1 MGRRERE
8 DVDGGRRDARAIV
21 HPKTFAT
28 HVSGSR
34 VPPET
39 TGRDSPNRSIQPTR
53 TTRVREEAQNPSKT
67 YRHEA
72 EGFASAR
79 RIRGRHGRARDRLA
93 FGALVELRRRGDA
106 GAEGG
111 GSHREHDDDRCEC
124 VLMTPRPASRVVQV
138 SLLFRVYPMSFH
150 RFVYVLYLFRDLCIV
165 KMRGKF
171 SYLHMSECLHF
182 G

>member
-1 MGRRERE
+1 MIRQSGQSNQRERPE
-8 DVDGGRRDARAIV
+8 FAR
-21 HPKTFAT
+21 
-28 HVSGSR
+28 
-34 VPPET
+34 E
-39 TGRDSPNRSIQPTR
+39 RDSQSEIR
-53 TTRVREEAQNPSKT
+53 KT

-124 VLMTPRPASRVVQV
+124 VLMTHRPASRRVQV
-138 SLLFRVYPMSFH
+138 SLLFRVRRLHRSFS
-150 RFVYVLYLFRDLCIV
+150 VLYVFSGLYIV
-165 KMRGKF
+165 KMRGTF
-171 SYLHMSECLHF
+171 SYLHMSECTFWIMNARRSPRSTNPAGCTRSVWYL
-182 G
+182 GL